1 MSKKLIKTYQED
13 FFSIYRMIEESKS
26 KSWKQINK
34 SLISLYWDIGRY
46 VSDKIEKEEWG
57 KNIVEELSTYI
68 LSKESG
74 TRGFSARNIWRMKKF
89 YEEYKDNEKLSTL
102 LTEVSWSNHLHILS
116 KTKTCEEKE
125 FYMRLAA
132 QQNYT
137 ARDFSRIIDSSSFER
152 TMLSNQKLST
162 ALSEFPVST
171 RNVFKDIY
179 FFEFLDLPEGHKEND
194 LRKALLQNLRKFFL
208 EIGPDFSLI
217 GEEYTIQVGGKD
229 FRIDLLLHNRELN
242 CLTAIELKVTEFK
255 PEYLGK
261 LEFYL
266 EALDRDVKKVHEN
279 PSIGI
284 LICKTKDEEVVKYAL
299 SRNMSP
305 TMISEYETKIINK
318 KKLQM
323 KLHELAGSLEQLE
336 EESTNTEIFEK

>member
-1 MSKKLIKTYQED
+1 MSKK
-13 FFSIYRMIEESKS
+13 IES
-26 KSWKQINK
+26 
-34 SLISLYWDIGRY
+34 
-46 VSDKIEKEEWG
+46 EEWG
-57 KNIVEELSTYI
+57 KSVVED
-68 LSKESG
+68 LSKYIFSKETG
-74 TRGFSARNIWRMKKF
+74 TRGYSPRNIWRMKQF
-89 YEEYKDNEKLSTL
+89 YEEYKNNEKLSTV

-125 FYMRLAA
+125 FYMKLVAKH
-132 QQNYT
+132 NYS

-152 TMLSNQKLST
+152 TMISNQKLST
-162 ALSEFPVST
+162 ALAEFPIST
-171 RNVFKDIY
+171 KNIFKDIY
-179 FFEFLDLPEGHKEND
+179 VFEFLDLPEGHKEND

-217 GEEYTIQVGGKD
+217 GEEYTLQVGGKD

-261 LEFYL
+261 MQFYL
-266 EALDRDVKKVHEN
+266 EALDRDVKKAHEN

-318 KKLQM
+318 NKLQM
-323 KLHELAGSLEQLE
+323 KLHELSGSLEQLE
-336 EESTNTEIFEK
+336 EELKNSDCFEE